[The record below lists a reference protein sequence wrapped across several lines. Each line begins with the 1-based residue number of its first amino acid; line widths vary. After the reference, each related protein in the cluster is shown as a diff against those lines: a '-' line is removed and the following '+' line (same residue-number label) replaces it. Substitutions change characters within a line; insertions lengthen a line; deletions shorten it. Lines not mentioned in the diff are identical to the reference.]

1 VSVLAV
7 PCSHNYPGR
16 QPRWPK
22 ASRPA
27 GRLGRPNQNT
37 PALPKQFLM
46 ARFVMARRPGC
57 RRQPVCE
64 VCVGRESNCPFRPA
78 CTPSP
83 AADRLA
89 HSPIG
94 VALHC
99 LGRGKTNAVGAHNA
113 IVPPPAVTTPV
124 HGHEFP
130 ALTKQCA
137 YSTQYIGTAPRGCIS
152 LQPPV
157 ASHWVMPSKRNMSP
171 VCREP
176 RGHGQSPEYR
186 SETSGGQTGSNSP
199 LRPFPR

>member
-1 VSVLAV
+1 
-7 PCSHNYPGR
+7 
-16 QPRWPK
+16 
-22 ASRPA
+22 
-27 GRLGRPNQNT
+27 
-37 PALPKQFLM
+37 M

-57 RRQPVCE
+57 GRQPVCE
-64 VCVGRESNCPFRPA
+64 VCVGGESSCPFRPA

-137 YSTQYIGTAPRGCIS
+137 YSTQYSVHRHCAARLHISAAAGCFSLGHALEAEYESGVQGAEGTRT
-152 LQPPV
+152 
-157 ASHWVMPSKRNMSP
+157 K
-171 VCREP
+171 
-176 RGHGQSPEYR
+176 
-186 SETSGGQTGSNSP
+186 SGI
-199 LRPFPR
+199 PF